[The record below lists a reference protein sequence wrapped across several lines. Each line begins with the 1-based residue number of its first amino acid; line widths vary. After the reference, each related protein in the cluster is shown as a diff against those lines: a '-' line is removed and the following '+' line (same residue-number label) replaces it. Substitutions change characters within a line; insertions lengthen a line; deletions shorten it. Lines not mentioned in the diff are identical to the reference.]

1 MGCGSSAESVERRK
15 SEPTAKA
22 SEHAST
28 QSHQQEDLLTS
39 PVIPEVRSP
48 FERPSAP
55 PVIKEERKK
64 KEISA
69 TPFQRPDLYLLESN
83 PSPESRRLEA
93 QLHYTLKN
101 LVWSMNDNNFQPL
114 AIRQRPPAPYQAT
127 SPGVD
132 NQEDSPQAVHCQP
145 PPVRKSTRSPIAML
159 QHRHPANNASPERYQ
174 SNVPQITAAIA

>member
-1 MGCGSSAESVERRK
+1 MGCGSSAESVERRQ

-48 FERPSAP
+48 FERPSAAP
-55 PVIKEERKK
+55 PVVKEERKK
-64 KEISA
+64 REISA

-101 LVWSMNDNNFQPL
+101 LVWSMNENNFQPL
-114 AIRQRPPAPYQAT
+114 AIRQRPAYQVPPT
-127 SPGVD
+127 VD
-132 NQEDSPQAVHCQP
+132 NQEDSPQAVYCQP
-145 PPVRKSTRSPIAML
+145 PPVRKSTRSPAAML
-159 QHRHPANNASPERYQ
+159 QHRHSGNNSSPERYQ
-174 SNVPQITAAIA
+174 SNHVPQITAAIA